1 MSGACSPV
9 TSPWISRSDRSTGAD
24 VLLTL
29 GLLLGLSACEGEVTS
44 TPTPTPAGEPTPT
57 PGPNIDHQTWFA
69 FFYEVDDP
77 DVYAETAFYFGTEHQ
92 NGTEL
97 VAYLFHI
104 GGPLIIDGLEVPDD
118 QAIRMTGTYLWERQ
132 IDVSVVYYGHL
143 LRAQFKVQPD
153 EVYMEGTVSID
164 GDAYQE
170 PLIFAACDYIK
181 ILDDE

>member
-9 TSPWISRSDRSTGAD
+9 TSPWISRSDRSTRFE

-29 GLLLGLSACEGEVTS
+29 WLLLGLSACEGDVTS

-57 PGPNIDHQTWFA
+57 PGPNIDHQTWGT
-69 FFYEVDDP
+69 FFYEVNDP
-77 DVYAETAFYFGTEHQ
+77 DVYAETSFYFGSEHQ

-143 LRAQFKVQPD
+143 LRAQLEVQPD
-153 EVYMEGTVSID
+153 ESYIMGTVSID
-164 GDAYQE
+164 GDAYQKILGFL
-170 PLIFAACDYIK
+170 PCDYIK